1 MSDHRPTPLAD
12 HIAPPPDSAMAQP
25 DFLWGVATASY
36 QIEGATDADGRL
48 PSIWDTFSATPGKT
62 LGGDTGEQACEHFER
77 WADDVDLIAELGVD
91 GYRLSIAWPRV
102 MHANGTP
109 NQQGLDFYRRLLAR
123 LGAHGVQRF
132 VTLYHWDLPQHL
144 EDRGGWLNRDTAY
157 RFADYAALVA
167 RELSG
172 LVEGWMTLNEP
183 WCSAFLG
190 YGNGHHAPGLSDPRF
205 ATQAMHHLLLGHGL
219 ALEAIRANDRGTP
232 CGIVANVGRGT
243 SDSADP
249 ADQEAA
255 RLYELQHNDWVLQ
268 PLLAGTYPA
277 DLWDKL
283 WPGSAPLVLPGD
295 MDVVRRP
302 LDFLGIN
309 YYFHSNLHSDG
320 ATGFRDVPLEGVERT
335 QMGWEVCPQG
345 LEDLL
350 RRFKAVYP
358 NLPPI
363 YITENG
369 MASDDTVV
377 DGRVDDTQRQSY
389 LKRHFA
395 AVSRAM
401 DAGVEVRGYFVWSLM
416 DNFEWAFGYERR
428 FGLVHVDYGTQVR
441 TLKDSARAFQS
452 FLQQRRAAA
461 TPAALTTRGD
471 KP

>member
-1 MSDHRPTPLAD
+1 MSDHDQSPLS
-12 HIAPPPDSAMAQP
+12 HRIAPPPGSAMAQP
-25 DFLWGVATASY
+25 EFLWGAATASY
-36 QIEGATDADGRL
+36 QIEGAIDADGRL
-48 PSIWDTFSATPGKT
+48 PSIWDTFSAIPGKT
-62 LGGDTGEQACEHFER
+62 LGGDTGEQACEHHAR
-77 WADDVDLIAELGVD
+77 WADDVDLIADLGVD
-91 GYRLSIAWPRV
+91 AYRLSIAWPRV
-102 MHANGTP
+102 MHADGTP
-109 NQQGLDFYRRLLAR
+109 NQEGLGFYRRLLAR
-123 LGAHGVQRF
+123 LGAHGIQRY

-157 RFADYAALVA
+157 RFAEYAALVV
-167 RELSG
+167 RELNG

-190 YGNGHHAPGLSDPRF
+190 YGNGHHAPGLADPRY

-219 ALEAIRANDRGTP
+219 ALQAIREIDPGTP
-232 CGIVANVGRGT
+232 AGIVANIGRGT

-268 PLLAGTYPA
+268 PLLAGSYPA
-277 DLWDKL
+277 DLWDQL

-295 MDVVRRP
+295 MDLIRQP
-302 LDFLGIN
+302 MDFLGIN
-309 YYFHSNLHSDG
+309 YYFRSNLHSDG
-320 ATGFRDVPLEGVERT
+320 AHGFADVPLADVERT
-335 QMGWEVCPQG
+335 QMGWEVYPQG

-350 RRFKAVYP
+350 RRFKSVYP

-369 MASDDTVV
+369 MASDDRVEG
-377 DGRVDDTQRQSY
+377 GRIDDTQRQSY

-441 TLKDSARAFQS
+441 TLKDSALAFRS
-452 FLQQRRAAA
+452 FLQQRRATA
-461 TPAALTTRGD
+461 TQAALTT
-471 KP
+471 

>member
-1 MSDHRPTPLAD
+1 VLPDPVLSALAD
-12 HIAPPPDSAMAQP
+12 TISPPAGSSMADP

-36 QIEGATDADGRL
+36 QIEGAIEADGRL

-62 LGGDTGEQACEHFER
+62 LGGDTGEHACEHYSR
-77 WADDVDLIAELGVD
+77 WADDVDLIADLGVD
-91 GYRLSIAWPRV
+91 AYRLSIAWPRV
-102 MHANGTP
+102 MHADGTP
-109 NQQGLDFYRRLLAR
+109 NQEGLGFYRRLLAR

-144 EDRGGWLNRDTAY
+144 EDRGGWLNRDTAF
-157 RFADYAALVA
+157 RFAEYAALVV
-167 RELSG
+167 RELNG

-190 YGNGHHAPGLSDPRF
+190 YGNGHHAPGLADPRF

-219 ALEAIRANDRGTP
+219 AMQAIREIDPGTP
-232 CGIVANVGRGT
+232 AGIVANIGRGT

-268 PLLAGTYPA
+268 PLLAGSYPA
-277 DLWDKL
+277 DLWDQL

-295 MDVVRRP
+295 MALIRQP

-309 YYFHSNLHSDG
+309 YYFRSNLRSDG
-320 ATGFRDVPLEGVERT
+320 AHGFRDVPLDGVERT
-335 QMGWEVCPQG
+335 QMGWEVYPQG

-369 MASDDTVV
+369 MASDDAVV

-441 TLKDSARAFQS
+441 TLKDSARAFHS

-461 TPAALTTRGD
+461 TPAALTT
-471 KP
+471 